1 MSTILDHTDEPKL
14 LNAIVGLIDQT
25 RHQVAKTVNQ
35 ELTLLYWKIGKNIN
49 EEILKNDRADYGKKI
64 ILGLSIELSR
74 RYGTGFSKR
83 NLHSFVKLHAVFQDI
98 EIVQTLSAQLSWSHL
113 YSIINIENPI
123 KREFYSAMTVHERW
137 SVRTLQE
144 RIDSMLF
151 ERTAISKKPEET
163 IVNELEILK
172 NNKQISPDLTFR
184 DPYFLDF
191 LGLHDTYSEKDL
203 ESSILA
209 QLQYFITE
217 MGSEFA
223 FLARQKRI
231 TIDDEDFYIDLLF
244 YHRGLKRLVAID
256 LKLGKF
262 KAGYKGQMELY
273 LGWLEKNEKKEGEN
287 KPIGLILCSE
297 KSPEQINY
305 LMLDQN
311 EQIKVASYLTQLPEK
326 KLLLEKLE
334 KAIAIAENLNKKNDQ
349 F

>member
-1 MSTILDHTDEPKL
+1 MDNLDTNDEPQL
-14 LNAIVGLIDQT
+14 LNSIIGLIDQT
-25 RHQVAKTVNQ
+25 RHIVAKTINQ
-35 ELTLLYWKIGKNIN
+35 ELTILYWNIGKTIN
-49 EEILKNDRADYGKKI
+49 DDILKNDRADYGKKL
-64 ILGLSIELSR
+64 ILNLSNALSN
-74 RYGTGFSKR
+74 RYGSGFNKR
-83 NLHSFVKLHAVFQDI
+83 NLHSFIKLNTIIQDFT
-98 EIVQTLSAQLSWSHL
+98 IVHTVCAQLSWSHIRTL
-113 YSIINIENPI
+113 IYIENPI
-123 KREFYSAMTVHERW
+123 KREFYIQMAIHERW

-151 ERTAISKKPEET
+151 ERTAISKKPEQT
-163 IVNELEILK
+163 IVNELKTLAAEK
-172 NNKQISPDLTFR
+172 KISPDLTFR

-191 LGLHDTYSEKDL
+191 LGLRDSYSEKDL

-231 TIDDEDFYIDLLF
+231 IIDNEDFYIDLLF

-262 KAGYKGQMELY
+262 KANYKGQMELY
-273 LGWLEKNEKKEGEN
+273 LRWLEKNEQKEGEN

-305 LMLDQN
+305 LMLDN
-311 EQIKVASYLTQLPEK
+311 DEQIKVAEYLTLLPEK
-326 KLLLEKLE
+326 KILLEKLE
-334 KAIAIAENLNKKNDQ
+334 KAIAIAENNTRK
-349 F
+349 

>member
-1 MSTILDHTDEPKL
+1 MSDKPETNDQPEL
-14 LNAIVGLIDQT
+14 LNSIIGLIDQT
-25 RHQVAKTVNQ
+25 RHFVAKTFNQ
-35 ELTLLYWKIGKNIN
+35 ELTLLYWKIGKTIN

-64 ILGLSIELSR
+64 IPALSIALTNK
-74 RYGTGFSKR
+74 YGIGFNKR
-83 NLHSFVKLHAVFQDI
+83 NLQSFIKLNAAI
-98 EIVQTLSAQLSWSHL
+98 EDFTILHTLCAKLTWSHIRIL
-113 YSIINIENPI
+113 IYIENNI
-123 KREFYSAMTVHERW
+123 KREFYIQMSVHERW

-151 ERTAISKKPEET
+151 ERTAISKKPEQT
-163 IVNELEILK
+163 ILNDLASLK
-172 NNKQISPDLTFR
+172 NEKQISPDLTFR

-191 LGLHDTYSEKDL
+191 LGLHDSYSEKDL

-209 QLQYFITE
+209 QLQNFITE

-244 YHRGLKRLVAID
+244 YHRGLRRLVAID

-273 LGWLEKNEKKEGEN
+273 LRWLEKNEQKEGEN

-305 LMLDQN
+305 LMLDN
-311 EQIKVASYLTQLPEK
+311 DEQIKVSAYLTQLPEK

-334 KAIAIAENLNKKNDQ
+334 RAIAIAENNIHK
-349 F
+349 

>member
-1 MSTILDHTDEPKL
+1 MNKLDTNDAPKL
-14 LNAIVGLIDQT
+14 LNSIIGLIDQT
-25 RHQVAKTVNQ
+25 RHIVAKTVNQ
-35 ELTLLYWKIGKNIN
+35 ELTLLYWNIGKTIN
-49 EEILKNDRADYGKKI
+49 DDILKNDRADYGKKLI
-64 ILGLSIELSR
+64 PTLSLALTDK
-74 RYGTGFSKR
+74 YGVGFNKR
-83 NLHSFVKLHAVFQDI
+83 NLQSFVKLNTVIDDVTILHTVCAK
-98 EIVQTLSAQLSWSHL
+98 LSWSHIRN
-113 YSIINIENPI
+113 IIYIENPI
-123 KREFYSAMTVHERW
+123 KREFYIQITIHERW

-163 IVNELEILK
+163 IINELKVLETEK
-172 NNKQISPDLTFR
+172 KVSPDLVFR

-191 LGLHDTYSEKDL
+191 LGLHDSYSEKDL

-231 TIDDEDFYIDLLF
+231 TIDNEDFYIDLLF
-244 YHRGLKRLVAID
+244 YHRGLKSLVAID

-262 KAGYKGQMELY
+262 KASYKGQMELY
-273 LGWLEKNEKKEGEN
+273 LRWLEKNEQKEGEN

-305 LMLDQN
+305 LMLDN
-311 EQIKVASYLTQLPEK
+311 DEHIKIAEYLTLLPEK

-334 KAIAIAENLNKKNDQ
+334 KAIAIAENNNRK
-349 F
+349 

>member
-1 MSTILDHTDEPKL
+1 MDNLDTNDEPQL
-14 LNAIVGLIDQT
+14 LNSIIGLIDQT
-25 RHQVAKTVNQ
+25 RHTVAKTINQ
-35 ELTLLYWKIGKNIN
+35 ELTLLYWNIGKTIN
-49 EEILKNDRADYGKKI
+49 DDILKNDRADYGKKLI
-64 ILGLSIELSR
+64 PKLSLALTDK
-74 RYGTGFSKR
+74 YGVGFNKR
-83 NLHSFVKLHAVFQDI
+83 NLQSFIKLNSVIEDI
-98 EIVQTLSAQLSWSHL
+98 TILHTVCAKLSWSHIRNL
-113 YSIINIENPI
+113 IYIENPI
-123 KREFYSAMTVHERW
+123 KREFYIQMAVHERW

-151 ERTAISKKPEET
+151 ERTAISKKPEQT
-163 IVNELEILK
+163 IVNELKTLATEK
-172 NNKQISPDLTFR
+172 KISPDLTFR

-191 LGLHDTYSEKDL
+191 LGLHDSYSEKDL

-231 TIDDEDFYIDLLF
+231 TIDNEDFYIDLLF

-262 KAGYKGQMELY
+262 KANYKGQMELY
-273 LGWLEKNEKKEGEN
+273 LRWLEKNEQKEGEN

-305 LMLDQN
+305 LMLDN
-311 EQIKVASYLTQLPEK
+311 DEQIKVAEYLTLLPEK
-326 KLLLEKLE
+326 KILLEKLE
-334 KAIAIAENLNKKNDQ
+334 KAIAIAENNTRK
-349 F
+349 

>member
-1 MSTILDHTDEPKL
+1 MSAKLETNDKLELLDS
-14 LNAIVGLIDQT
+14 IIGLIDQT
-25 RHQVAKTVNQ
+25 RHFVAKTVNQ

-49 EEILKNDRADYGKKI
+49 DEILKNDRADYGKKTI
-64 ILGLSIELSR
+64 QSLSLELSK

-83 NLHSFVKLHAVFQDI
+83 NIHSFIKLNSVFQDFT
-98 EIVQTLSAQLSWSHL
+98 IVQTLSAQLSWSHL
-113 YSIINIENPI
+113 YSILNIESDI
-123 KREFYSAMTVHERW
+123 KREFYIQMSIHERW

-163 IVNELEILK
+163 ILNDLELLK
-172 NNKQISPDLTFR
+172 TEKQISPDLTFR

-209 QLQYFITE
+209 QLQNFITE

-244 YHRGLKRLVAID
+244 YHRGLRRLVAID

-262 KAGYKGQMELY
+262 KASYKGQMELY
-273 LGWLEKNEKKEGEN
+273 LRWLEKNEQKEGEN

-305 LMLDQN
+305 LMLDN
-311 EQIKVASYLTQLPEK
+311 DDQIKVSAYLTQLPEK

-334 KAIAIAENLNKKNDQ
+334 RAIAIAENNIHKNE
-349 F
+349 